1 MFPVVDVA
9 RGEHVAP
16 RLQGVF
22 PNNTQ
27 FAARREL
34 PSKSE
39 VDTPS
44 IEIYIVLRGV
54 VRIEIDK
61 LSFMEFRVLFGITT
75 IVHSDLISISLT
87 SFLFSFSKRV
97 ATSIGN

>member
-61 LSFMEFRVLFGITT
+61 LSFMEFRVG
-75 IVHSDLISISLT
+75 
-87 SFLFSFSKRV
+87 SKRV
-97 ATSIGN
+97 KLKVIDRAPVVSNSEVKTRSVGQDIRP

>member
-1 MFPVVDVA
+1 MFPVVEVA

-61 LSFMEFRVLFGITT
+61 LSFMEFRVCPQ
-75 IVHSDLISISLT
+75 
-87 SFLFSFSKRV
+87 RV
-97 ATSIGN
+97 KLKVIDRAPVVSNSEIKTRSVGQYIGP